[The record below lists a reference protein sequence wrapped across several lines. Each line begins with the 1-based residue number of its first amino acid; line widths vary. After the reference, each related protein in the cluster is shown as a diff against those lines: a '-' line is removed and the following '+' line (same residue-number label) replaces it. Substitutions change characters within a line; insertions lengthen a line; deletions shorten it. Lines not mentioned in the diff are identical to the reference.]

1 MEIPFGKIEGNIL
14 KMFFSTADYSIA
26 TVLSALKAH
35 IDVIKEMGVKFLGA
49 QTEVSVQP
57 GVFQPVPIVIIF
69 KYEGKEKSEN
79 VLKKVYELVWE
90 GMVSTFPDES
100 AWSEAKAN
108 FAEFI
113 FAQAELLKARFEA
126 MKTE

>member
-1 MEIPFGKIEGNIL
+1 MELPFGKIEGNVL
-14 KMFFSTADYSIA
+14 RMSFSTADYSIA
-26 TVLSALKAH
+26 TVLSALKEH
-35 IDVIKEMGVKFLGA
+35 LDVIKEMGVKFLGA
-49 QTEVSVQP
+49 QTEISVQP

-69 KYEGKEKSEN
+69 EYEGKEKAEN

-113 FAQAELLKARFEA
+113 FAQAELLRARVES